1 MIPLATL
8 IIITVFLSFSTHI
21 SGLLYKI
28 NLSQNYGMA
37 WKPAGFRQFRNF
49 NAGCALILHVLNT
62 ARLAAK
68 ALKEGRKTIGILGFG
83 DGYPEHNQG
92 ESQVASKASESGMAA
107 RYASALFELADEQ
120 RKLDVVADDLKALDA
135 AIAENEDLRRMMAS
149 PVIGRAAQ
157 SQAIGALLQHAGADE
172 LTQRFVSVSAAN
184 RRLYALRH
192 IISAFLAELAERRG
206 EISAEVTSAQS
217 LSENQARAVE
227 EALQRVEGRNVA
239 LSMKVD
245 PALIGGM
252 VVQVGSRMIDS
263 SIKTQLDRMKLVMKG
278 AG

>member
-1 MIPLATL
+1 M
-8 IIITVFLSFSTHI
+8 
-21 SGLLYKI
+21 
-28 NLSQNYGMA
+28 
-37 WKPAGFRQFRNF
+37 
-49 NAGCALILHVLNT
+49 
-62 ARLAAK
+62 
-68 ALKEGRKTIGILGFG
+68 
-83 DGYPEHNQG
+83 
-92 ESQVASKASESGMAA
+92 ASKASESGMAA
-107 RYASALFELADEQ
+107 RYALALFELADEQ

-135 AIAENEDLRRMMAS
+135 AIGENEDLRRMMAS

-157 SQAIGALLQHAGADE
+157 SQAIGALLHHAGADE

-184 RRLYALRH
+184 RRLSALRQ
-192 IISAFLAELAERRG
+192 IIRAFLAELAERRG

-217 LSENQARAVE
+217 LSEDQARAVE

-239 LSMKVD
+239 LSMKVA

-263 SIKTQLDRMKLVMKG
+263 SIKTQLNRMKLVMKG

>member
-1 MIPLATL
+1 ME
-8 IIITVFLSFSTHI
+8 
-21 SGLLYKI
+21 GL
-28 NLSQNYGMA
+28 
-37 WKPAGFRQFRNF
+37 
-49 NAGCALILHVLNT
+49 
-62 ARLAAK
+62 
-68 ALKEGRKTIGILGFG
+68 KTIGIPGFG
-83 DGYPEHNQG
+83 DEYPECKWG

-107 RYASALFELADEQ
+107 RYALALFELADEQ

-135 AIAENEDLRRMMAS
+135 AIEENEDLRRMMAS
-149 PVIGRAAQ
+149 PVIGRVAQ
-157 SQAIGALLQHAGADE
+157 SQAIGALLQHAGANE

-192 IISAFLAELAERRG
+192 IIRAFLAELAERRG

-217 LSENQARAVE
+217 LSEDQARAVE